1 MGPIDWWLDSYDQA
15 PLVVAPIIRGLFVV
29 LKRDHAHLW
38 GLVGDTE
45 PVRLVL

>member
-1 MGPIDWWLDSYDQA
+1 MGPIDWWLDSHDHA
-15 PLVVAPIIRGLFVV
+15 PLVVAPIIRELFIV
-29 LKRDHAHLW
+29 LQGDHSDLW